1 MSFSALIGF
10 HGAIQALEGMPPAKR
25 SIEYAAN
32 ALFPNRIP
40 DPEKIMD
47 LYRRGWVSASTMIN
61 NELGHGICL
70 DQTGQHCGQIAQQQA
85 SPLGQLWQAVYDAG
99 QTLPTLR
106 EWQVATN
113 RGFFL
118 PEDSADWLQK
128 LGYQAED
135 IKRAAVGS
143 RFEVPGPSDLVRF
156 AVRHVF
162 EPDLIRELGYN
173 DEYRPYLDIFH
184 YAQGLTYPI
193 LGTTAAMDYSGL
205 PEELQLAWNDAIDT
219 YRNNDVE
226 IPTWAQCY
234 WWAHWILP
242 SPTQGYEMY
251 FRLRPD
257 RDRKFDP
264 PFAKELEF
272 DLDKLNLLLRANDYP
287 PVFRP
292 LLAAI
297 AHRVPGIRFLRQ
309 LRSTDVYSYADVV
322 ELLRRMGYSPYDS
335 ETIAQSVER
344 NDRVQRRKGIE
355 SQARGQIVRYWE
367 TGIIDQEEV
376 KRLLTLRGM
385 SPEEAQDTADLAE
398 LDLRDKRAKSVIT
411 QVKRQYIAGK
421 IDCTEA
427 GQTLRI
433 FGLTESR
440 ITLYCEEW
448 QLELKTE
455 HKEISA
461 GKAVQLACKGLIS
474 VEDLRRRLTNLGYE
488 DEDVRALTAEAEACA
503 ADRAAR
509 LLAQQAREQERS
521 QRRLKQIQR
530 EAKQAIQEA
539 RRQLASHGTPDKL
552 RKWFCEGH
560 IGSTELYTRLRFL
573 GWPDID
579 ITRLISDCSSGAKPP
594 KQSPLGQ
601 VVQNG
606 QSKTPGQP

>member
-118 PEDSADWLQK
+118 PEDSLDWLQK

-135 IKRAAVGS
+135 IKRAAIGS

-193 LGTTAAMDYSGL
+193 LGTTAAMDYAGL

-219 YRNNDVE
+219 YKNNDVE

-264 PFAKELEF
+264 PFAKELDF

-297 AHRVPGIRFLRQ
+297 AHRVPGIRFMRQ
-309 LRSTDVYSYADVV
+309 LRATDVYSQRDLY
-322 ELLRRMGYSPYDS
+322 ELLRRQGYSEFD
-335 ETIAQSVER
+335 AQQLAESIER
-344 NDRVQRRKGIE
+344 QDRTQRRKGIE
-355 SQARGQIVRYWE
+355 SQARGQIMRYWE
-367 TGIIDQEEV
+367 LGIIDMGEAQ
-376 KRLLTLRGM
+376 KLLAMRGM
-385 SPEEAQDTADLAE
+385 SPEEVQDTSDLAE
-398 LDLRDKRAKSVIT
+398 LDLRAKRATSVIT
-411 QVKRQYIAGK
+411 QIKRQFIRGK
-421 IDCTEA
+421 VDSAEA
-427 GQTLRI
+427 GATLRR
-433 FGLTESR
+433 FGLTEDR
-440 ITLYCEEW
+440 IALYLQEW
-448 QLELKTE
+448 QLELQTQ
-455 HKEISA
+455 HREISA
-461 GKAVQLACKGLIS
+461 SKAVQLACRGLIS
-474 VEDLRRRLTNLGYE
+474 IQDLVSRLDNLGYSR
-488 DEDVRALTAEAEACA
+488 DDQQALKSEAEACA
-503 ADRAAR
+503 ADRAVR
-509 LLAQQAREQERS
+509 LLAQQAREEERS

-539 RRQLASHGTPDKL
+539 RRQLASHGTPVQL

-579 ITRLISDCSSGAKPP
+579 ITRLISDCSSGTKQPKTPP
-594 KQSPLGQ
+594 PGQ
-601 VVQNG
+601 GAHNG
-606 QSKTPGQP
+606 QAKTPG